1 MDFFCDKQHP
11 VVPVTLLFIQRERFV
26 LLEGDAFIEG
36 LRAFVALRDEVETDT
51 TDVDTTFL
59 TPCAHGMSA
68 TPLEIKGSEAYIICH
83 PQLPNSQ
90 SKKIAIKF
98 TDEKG
103 EGYDVYDYNKD
114 VEYTNIR
121 GQYQQSLG
129 PALIKNIESIYPT
142 IKEMIAF
149 TDKFHE

>member
-1 MDFFCDKQHP
+1 MQ
-11 VVPVTLLFIQRERFV
+11 VPKIYRVTISD
-26 LLEGDAFIEG
+26 LESIY
-36 LRAFVALRDEVETDT
+36 
-51 TDVDTTFL
+51 
-59 TPCAHGMSA
+59 GMSA
-68 TPLEIKGSEAYIICH
+68 TPLEIEGSEAYIICH